1 MFRACSRKLY
11 FLGKISGN
19 LILGKDKMIPWKI
32 IEYLSLVL
40 IVLVINEE
48 NVRAPLLP
56 RADLHTLDSR
66 TEISPQ

>member
-1 MFRACSRKLY
+1 
-11 FLGKISGN
+11 
-19 LILGKDKMIPWKI
+19 MIPWKI

>member
-1 MFRACSRKLY
+1 
-11 FLGKISGN
+11 
-19 LILGKDKMIPWKI
+19 MIPWKI

-48 NVRAPLLP
+48 NVRAPLLSW
-56 RADLHTLDSR
+56 RISRTDLHTVDSR